1 MKKLVIVI
9 LILLSAVSCRIV
21 SMYDIDNFDENPFLV
36 PIDLAKIS
44 HQVEELGSDG
54 SLVVVPEERDID
66 VPDIIKIPIITD
78 VHADRTGNGVHIF
91 EDAFKK
97 FLKDGEYPFV
107 IDLGDLLDDGQYEG
121 SEAIRFYREI
131 ANLAQ
136 GNHIICIGNH
146 ELHGETTEAFD
157 KVYGAFSHGRETVRM
172 GKYVFGR
179 LSIYKV
185 DNSLGIFGR
194 KQLDWIEEAL
204 AADKNPYK
212 IVIAHEN
219 MATSRTSD
227 QSVVITGMTDQRE
240 VHHMMKLMYDN
251 DVQLML
257 TGHHHKGN
265 IVYRFNDKSTEV
277 NLAAFH
283 RKESAIDFE
292 SDGFF
297 YLLSIDTNTGD
308 IKITSYSSETGD
320 EVGVL
325 YD

>member
-1 MKKLVIVI
+1 MMD
-9 LILLSAVSCRIV
+9 S
-21 SMYDIDNFDENPFLV
+21 
-36 PIDLAKIS
+36 
-44 HQVEELGSDG
+44 
-54 SLVVVPEERDID
+54 
-66 VPDIIKIPIITD
+66 
-78 VHADRTGNGVHIF
+78 
-91 EDAFKK
+91 
-97 FLKDGEYPFV
+97 
-107 IDLGDLLDDGQYEG
+107 
-121 SEAIRFYREI
+121 YREI
-131 ANLAQ
+131 ANLAD

-172 GKYVFGR
+172 GKYVFGD
-179 LSIYKV
+179 LSIYKM

-240 VHHMMKLMYDN
+240 VHHMMKLMEEHN
-251 DVQLML
+251 VQLML

-297 YLLSIDTNTGD
+297 YLLSIDTVSGD
-308 IKITSYSSETGD
+308 IKITSYSSETG
-320 EVGVL
+320 EEAGVL